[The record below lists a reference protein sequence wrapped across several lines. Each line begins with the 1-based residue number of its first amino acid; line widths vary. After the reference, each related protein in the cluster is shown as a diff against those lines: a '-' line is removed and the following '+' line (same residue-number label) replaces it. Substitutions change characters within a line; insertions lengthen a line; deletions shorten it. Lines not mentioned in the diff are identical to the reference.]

1 MLKDKRE
8 LEQYLE
14 KRILNF
20 ISDTELC
27 NKIYNYANEKYDLPR
42 SVTSDYVSLRNP
54 LEEASEFILFC
65 ILDAIEY
72 AKEEKKSE
80 IPNYYVEKEIKTYS
94 KSKYKVEKIKFP
106 LKFKA
111 LQISD
116 DQWMSLIDFKT
127 LMKLRAAQLIV
138 YNENTQ
144 RTMKRTIRGE
154 KEIYKIEIDKGA
166 TNSIEASYKE
176 KTYIPTP
183 LTFNIPEDS
192 NSDFYYDEENCELVI
207 TSLDGFDIIDGY
219 HRYIAACKTC
229 DSDSNFNFTMELR
242 IVNFPEYKAQQFIYQ
257 EDQKTTMT
265 KADSNTYD
273 RTNVA
278 NRIVEKVNTS
288 PQSNLFGLISRN
300 KGNISYKDFSEI
312 ISHLYL
318 DNNSNNKKKN
328 ENSIVSIVS
337 KNLIDDFNI
346 LTDYNTKYIEQR
358 YSYRKLF
365 TIMVCFK
372 YYEDKNIDK
381 ESMCQTVEEVVKR
394 VEELD
399 NEIFYKSKSKK
410 VIVSCIET
418 IIGEVL

>member
-27 NKIYNYANEKYDLPR
+27 NKICNYANEKYDLPR

-54 LEEASEFILFC
+54 LEEANEFILFC
-65 ILDAIEY
+65 ILDSIEHV
-72 AKEEKKSE
+72 KEEKKSE

-94 KSKYKVEKIKFP
+94 QSKFKVDKIKFP
-106 LKFKA
+106 MKLKA
-111 LQISD
+111 LQISEE
-116 DQWMSLIDFKT
+116 QWISSIDFKT

-144 RTMKRTIRGE
+144 RTMQRVLRNE
-154 KEIYKIEIDKGA
+154 KEFYKIDINKYAVSEI
-166 TNSIEASYKE
+166 ERLYKE
-176 KTYIPTP
+176 NTYIPTP
-183 LTFNIPEDS
+183 LTFNIPVDS
-192 NSDFYYDEENCELVI
+192 NADFYYNEETCELVI
-207 TSLDGFDIIDGY
+207 MSLDGFDIVDGY
-219 HRYIAACKTC
+219 HRYIAACKAC
-229 DSDSNFNFTMELR
+229 DSDPNLNFTMELR
-242 IVNFPEYKAQQFIYQ
+242 IVNFPENKAQQFIYQ
-257 EDQKTTMT
+257 EDQKNLMT
-265 KADSNTYD
+265 KTDSNTYD
-273 RTNVA
+273 QMNIA
-278 NRIVEKVNTS
+278 NRIVEKVNTN

-300 KGNISYKDFSEI
+300 NGIISYKDFSEI
-312 ISHLYL
+312 ISYLYL
-318 DNNSNNKKKN
+318 NANNKKKN
-328 ENSIVSIVS
+328 ANSIVLAVS
-337 KNLIDDFNI
+337 KKLTDDFNI

-399 NEIFYKSKSKK
+399 NEIFYKNKSKK
-410 VIVSCIET
+410 VVVTSIET

>member
-20 ISDTELC
+20 ISDTEFC
-27 NKIYNYANEKYDLPR
+27 NKIYDYANEKYDLPR

-65 ILDAIEY
+65 ILDSIENIR
-72 AKEEKKSE
+72 EEKKSE
-80 IPNYYVEKEIKTYS
+80 IPNFYVDKEIKTYS
-94 KSKYKVEKIKFP
+94 KSKFKVEKIKFP
-106 LKFKA
+106 LRFKA

-166 TNSIEASYKE
+166 TSSIEASYKG

-192 NSDFYYDEENCELVI
+192 DSDFYYDEENCELVI

-229 DSDSNFNFTMELR
+229 DSDSSFNFTMELR

-288 PQSNLFGLISRN
+288 PQSNLFGLVSRN
-300 KGNISYKDFSEI
+300 NGIISYKDFAEI
-312 ISHLYL
+312 ISYLYL
-318 DNNSNNKKKN
+318 DDNKKKN
-328 ENSIVSIVS
+328 ANSTVSIVS
-337 KNLIDDFNI
+337 KNLIDNFNI
-346 LTDYNTKYIEQR
+346 LTDYNTKYIEKR
-358 YSYRKLF
+358 YSYRKLLAV
-365 TIMVCFK
+365 MVCFK
-372 YYEDKNIDK
+372 YYENKNIDK
-381 ESMCQTVEEVVKR
+381 ENMCETIEEVIKR
-394 VEELD
+394 VELLD
-399 NEIFYKSKSKK
+399 NETFYKNKSKK
-410 VIVSCIET
+410 VVVTCIET

>member
-20 ISDTELC
+20 ISDTEFC
-27 NKIYNYANEKYDLPR
+27 NKIYDYANKKYDLPR
-42 SVTSDYVSLRNP
+42 SITSDYVSLRNP

-65 ILDAIEY
+65 ILDSIEN
-72 AKEEKKSE
+72 AREEKKSE
-80 IPNYYVEKEIKTYS
+80 IPTFYVDKEIKTYS
-94 KSKYKVEKIKFP
+94 KSKFKVEKIKFP
-106 LKFKA
+106 LRFKA

-154 KEIYKIEIDKGA
+154 KEIYKIEIDKSA
-166 TNSIEASYKE
+166 TSSIEASYKGR
-176 KTYIPTP
+176 TYIPTP

-192 NSDFYYDEENCELVI
+192 DSDFYYDEENCELVI

-229 DSDSNFNFTMELR
+229 DSDSSFNFTMELR

-257 EDQKTTMT
+257 EDQKTTMA

-288 PQSNLFGLISRN
+288 PQSNLFGLVSRN
-300 KGNISYKDFSEI
+300 NGIISYKDFAEI
-312 ISHLYL
+312 ISYLYL
-318 DNNSNNKKKN
+318 DDNKKKN
-328 ENSIVSIVS
+328 TNSTVSIVS
-337 KNLIDDFNI
+337 KNLIENFNI
-346 LTDYNTKYIEQR
+346 LTDYNTKYMEQK
-358 YSYRKLF
+358 YSYKKLF
-365 TIMVCFK
+365 AVMVCFK
-372 YYEDKNIDK
+372 YYENKDK
-381 ESMCQTVEEVVKR
+381 ENMCETIEEVIKR
-394 VEELD
+394 VELLD
-399 NEIFYKSKSKK
+399 NEIFYKNKSKK
-410 VIVSCIET
+410 VVVTCIET